1 MLSEREVIST
11 LNMLRNEHLDVRT
24 VTLGVSLFDCVSH
37 DLDLFTAN
45 VKAKLRR
52 YASQLVSVCNEVGDK
67 YGIPVV
73 NKRISVSPIAVV
85 GAPFGPDGMVR
96 VCKALDEAAKEAGVD
111 FLGGFSAAPEENAE
125 TLRAKLSAGL
135 ESAKVDLSVLVRPA
149 IKGQWGTDLHCE
161 PFVVT
166 ADGPDKPGLIA
177 AMSRVFAQH
186 GVNIESLKAILGE
199 GGNNHALFVFEVMV
213 PDSVDM
219 GRLRRELDCEG
230 QKRDLRVS
238 AQHRDI
244 FEAVHRV
251 NSF

>member
-1 MLSEREVIST
+1 MQK
-11 LNMLRNEHLDVRT
+11 
-24 VTLGVSLFDCVSH
+24 
-37 DLDLFTAN
+37 FTA
-45 VKAKLRR
+45 
-52 YASQLVSVCNEVGDK
+52 S
-67 YGIPVV
+67 
-73 NKRISVSPIAVV
+73 
-85 GAPFGPDGMVR
+85 
-96 VCKALDEAAKEAGVD
+96 
-111 FLGGFSAAPEENAE
+111 FLGRDCPGVVANVSRILEDSGCNIEEVTQTILSGEFAAIFVVAAPEENAE

-199 GGNNHALFVFEVMV
+199 GGTNRALFVFEVMV
-213 PDSVDM
+213 PDSMDL
-219 GRLRRELDCEG
+219 GRLRRELTCEG
-230 QKRDLRVS
+230 QSRDLRVS
-238 AQHRDI
+238 VQHRDI
-244 FEAVHRV
+244 FEAVNRV